1 VPSRYKLC
9 LVHWRKLS
17 ERVVYDRYR
26 RVVSRTFELPGG
38 ETADY
43 EVIAKA
49 DIVAVL
55 ALTDGNE
62 VILARQFRPGPEEIL
77 LELPGGLIDEGEC
90 PSDAARKELLE
101 ETGYQGRMAAAGTIL
116 EDAYAI
122 RTKHAFIATG
132 CRKVAD
138 AVRGELT
145 EPVLMPLAD
154 FREHLRGG
162 RLTDVDVGYRAL
174 DELGLL

>member
-1 VPSRYKLC
+1 VR
-9 LVHWRKLS
+9 WRKLS
-17 ERVVYDRYR
+17 ERVVYERFR

-55 ALTDGNE
+55 ALTEEGE

-77 LELPGGLIDEGEC
+77 LELPGGLIDEGES
-90 PSDAARKELLE
+90 PAEAARKELLE
-101 ETGYQGRMAAAGTIL
+101 ETGFEGTIAAAGTIL

-122 RTKHAFIATG
+122 RTKHAFIAMR
-132 CRKVAD
+132 CRKVAEP
-138 AVRGELT
+138 ARRELT
-145 EPVLMPLAD
+145 EPVLMSLAD